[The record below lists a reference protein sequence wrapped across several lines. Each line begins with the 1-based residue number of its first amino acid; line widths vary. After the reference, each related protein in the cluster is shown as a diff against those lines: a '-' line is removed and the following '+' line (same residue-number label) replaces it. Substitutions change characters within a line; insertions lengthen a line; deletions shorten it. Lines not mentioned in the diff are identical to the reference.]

1 MSRSELTS
9 PSADSSVS
17 KPAVGLV
24 ASDEVEVLRNLLGA
38 LEHNLPVILANN
50 TGEAETVVDIARR
63 LGVQIVEPP
72 EGVETIDEL
81 RDHFA
86 RLSRAVNP
94 SRELLSQKTAA
105 PQSISSGVSR
115 SSIRTNV

>member
-38 LEHNLPVILANN
+38 LEHNLPVILAN

-72 EGVETIDEL
+72 EGV
-81 RDHFA
+81 
-86 RLSRAVNP
+86 
-94 SRELLSQKTAA
+94 
-105 PQSISSGVSR
+105 
-115 SSIRTNV
+115 